1 MSGHSYP
8 PPTGA
13 PVAAS
18 TAAPSA
24 APAPGAAGG
33 PGPRGVDTASSSPPV
48 AGRRFALPT
57 ASVLRALRLL
67 TVLAC
72 LLAGAAGAYVL
83 NLTISSLDTID
94 AGTQQV
100 LRLEQVKG
108 DVLRADG
115 LATAGLAQGTSASAL
130 TDYTDALS
138 EASRLVVEASRAQPL
153 DQADLTSVNGGLLTY
168 ALTMERAR
176 TAYPQNNAGGLKVV
190 AEAGAVLSSGTV
202 PALDKLIAANQARV
216 DAARASDRIW
226 AVGLALVPVLL
237 LLGASVWVARRTRRV
252 LNIGLVLALTASV
265 LLWRLVDTNLA
276 SAAGVVD
283 AARSGSLQTA
293 SAAATAYSSL
303 AEAKSIEGREL
314 LQPATTASLDASWAA
329 AANAATAAA
338 GKLDGYAAGQVQG
351 RLAAYTS
358 AHVTLADLLKANR
371 VTEGRA
377 AAASTTT
384 GVTPTYRAAS
394 DALSAAFSDATEQ
407 TRRDVAAQRDAL
419 AFGTVLA
426 VLLGL
431 FGAVAAWVGL
441 ARRLREYR

>member
-1 MSGHSYP
+1 MSARSFP
-8 PPTGA
+8 PPSGD
-13 PVAAS
+13 
-18 TAAPSA
+18 
-24 APAPGAAGG
+24 
-33 PGPRGVDTASSSPPV
+33 PRPTP
-48 AGRRFALPT
+48 GRRFALPT

-67 TVLAC
+67 AVLAC

-83 NLTISSLDTID
+83 SLTATSLGAID

-115 LATAGLAQGTSASAL
+115 LATAGLAQGATASAL
-130 TDYTDALS
+130 TEYTAALG
-138 EASRLVVEASRAQPL
+138 EASRLVVEASRAEPL

-176 TAYPQNNAGGLKVV
+176 TAYPKDNAGGLKVV
-190 AEAGAVLSSGTV
+190 AEAGTVLSAETV

-252 LNIGLVLALTASV
+252 LNIGLLLALTASV

-276 SAAGVVD
+276 SSAAVVD

-293 SAAATAYSSL
+293 SAAATGYSKL

-314 LQPATTASLDASWAA
+314 LQPSTTATLDASWSAAAQAA
-329 AANAATAAA
+329 AAAA
-338 GKLDGYAAGQVQG
+338 GRLDGQSAGVSAQ
-351 RLAAYTS
+351 LTAYTT
-358 AHVTLADLLKANR
+358 AHAALADLLRANR
-371 VTEGRA
+371 VTEARA
-377 AAASTTT
+377 AAASTAS
-384 GVTPTYRAAS
+384 GVTPTYAAAS
-394 DALSAAFSDATEQ
+394 DALSTVFADATEQ

-419 AFGTVLA
+419 GTGTVLA
-426 VLLGL
+426 VLLGV

-441 ARRLREYR
+441 GRRLREYR